1 MAAQLTANLLSS
13 EAQSIIE
20 LIKKNKNFLLSGGA
34 GSGKTYSLVEVIG
47 ELTVQM
53 PTARIACI
61 TYTNAA
67 TQEIEKRTKN
77 INLETSTIHDFL
89 WSTIKHFQVELR
101 KTLLDLIN
109 DENNTKIRIL
119 KANGEQDKLK
129 FMENRVEYKDFTRL
143 RDGII
148 SHDELLILAFTMYQN
163 YPKIRRIV
171 SDKYSIILVDEYQDT
186 APLVVSIFLDLF
198 AELPRRNII
207 GFFGDA
213 MQSIFDDGIGNLNA
227 YVGDGPD
234 KITEVK
240 KEQNRRNPL
249 SVINLANKLRTDNL
263 TQRPSDDLNAPNMG
277 ADGMPKQGSAIFLH
291 SSVMDIDSARAFLK
305 WDFSSSETKE
315 LNLTHN
321 LIAKKAGFK
330 NLMRIYDSDKILEYV
345 ARVKNYI
352 KDNYPDFQKEGKS
365 FGQVINE
372 LSSGKDAKELKKIHP
387 APAQSEYIDQYAA
400 EYKAVLKMPFI
411 EITSLYVHKDMLID
425 DKKSDQSQVVGG
437 RSNKDDLMKHLF
449 KIQRVLRLYS
459 LKDFNEFIRVTD
471 YKIKSVKDK
480 SDLRD
485 AIGNLSKAETYT
497 IGEVI
502 DLAHANGLVV
512 KDDKLA
518 YFVARKKYIYDQV
531 ASLSYSEF
539 QRLFEYIEGYTP
551 FSTQHRTKGRE
562 YNCVLVLLDN
572 GNWNSY
578 NFDNFFTGQGKDTV
592 IDRTGKIIYVCCTRA
607 RENLALF
614 YFSPSAEVLKVAKG
628 WFGKDNVIDLD
639 AIPQDSKN

>member
-1 MAAQLTANLLSS
+1 MATQLTDKFISL

-47 ELTVQM
+47 EATTQI

-77 INLETSTIHDFL
+77 INLEVSTIHDFL
-89 WSTIKHFQVELR
+89 WSTIKHFQIELR

-109 DENNTKIRIL
+109 DESNTKIKIL
-119 KANGEQDKLK
+119 KPNGEQDKLQSI
-129 FMENRVEYKDFTRL
+129 EGRIEYKDFTRL
-143 RDGII
+143 REGII
-148 SHDELLILAFTMYQN
+148 SHDELLILAFSMYEN

-186 APLVVSIFLDLF
+186 APSVVGIFLDLF
-198 AELPRRNII
+198 AELPHRNTI

-213 MQSIFDDGIGNLNA
+213 MQSIFDDGIGSLSD
-227 YVGDGPD
+227 YVGDGPG

-263 TQRPSDDLNAPNMG
+263 IQRPSEDLNAPNMG
-277 ADGMPKQGSAIFLH
+277 PDGTPKQGSAIFLH
-291 SSVMDIDSARAFLK
+291 SSVNDIESARAFLK

-345 ARVKNYI
+345 VRVKNYI
-352 KDNYPDFQKEGKS
+352 KENSPDFQREGKS
-365 FGQVINE
+365 FEQVIKE
-372 LSSGKDAKELKKIHP
+372 LRNGKDAKELKKIDP
-387 APAQSEYIDQYAA
+387 TSTQSEYIAQYAT
-400 EYKAVLKMPFI
+400 EYKAVLEMPFI
-411 EITSLYVHKDMLID
+411 EIASLYVHKDMLID
-425 DKKSDQSQVVGG
+425 DKKSDQSQIIGR

-449 KIQRVLRLYS
+449 KIQKVLRLYS
-459 LKDFNEFIRVTD
+459 LKDFNEFIRITD
-471 YKIKSVKDK
+471 YKIKSIKDK
-480 SDLRD
+480 SDLRE
-485 AIGNLSKAETYT
+485 AIENLSNVEAHT

-502 DLAHANGLVV
+502 ELAHTNGLVI

-518 YFVARKKYIYDQV
+518 YFAARKKYIYDQV
-531 ASLSYSEF
+531 ASISYSEF
-539 QRLFEYIEGYTP
+539 QNLFEYIEGYTP

-578 NFDNFFTGQGKDTV
+578 NFDYFFSGQGKDTV

-614 YFSPSAEVLKVAKG
+614 YFSPSTEVLKVAMD

-639 AIPQDSKN
+639 AVQQNGKH